1 MSKCLPNS
9 KLLVALSLLIFIFN
23 IVSYG
28 AKANNNNVTSVG
40 SGYVWEPRLHLRL
53 CFSFFFFFFFFFM
66 RLWELWLL
74 FMHCAWTVATKFD
87 FSYLFQSI
95 SAHHALFMDPQ
106 ISFFSNF
113 FIKNGSQVLFTYL
126 KIILLQYFSIFS
138 FSFQFSAVSKRT
150 LNHWCLYSYWKRR
163 DHSNGNF
170 SWKPMK
176 HKCVLEFG
184 CECGCK
190 YGCRTRQFLKK

>member
-1 MSKCLPNS
+1 
-9 KLLVALSLLIFIFN
+9 
-23 IVSYG
+23 
-28 AKANNNNVTSVG
+28 
-40 SGYVWEPRLHLRL
+40 
-53 CFSFFFFFFFFFM
+53 M
-66 RLWELWLL
+66 RLWELRLL

-138 FSFQFSAVSKRT
+138 FQLYPNGPLIIDVYTRIGKEEIIAMVILVENLWSTSVYWNSDVSAGANMGVE
-150 LNHWCLYSYWKRR
+150 L
-163 DHSNGNF
+163 GNF
-170 SWKPMK
+170 WKSRVQ
-176 HKCVLEFG
+176 VLWG
-184 CECGCK
+184 VAIK
-190 YGCRTRQFLKK
+190 KLLKIFIFIFSIYCQTYFF